1 MNEII
6 QRLRT
11 NLQPK
16 GTLPVVILRPMSSIG
31 IVMDTDFVQKCIDEF
46 EKINILAAIGEKPSN
61 LEILAIQLLLDSA
74 HIDPKKEGQE

>member
-6 QRLRT
+6 QRLRI

-16 GTLPVVILRPMSSIG
+16 GTLPVVILRPMSSVG
-31 IVMDTDFVQKCIDEF
+31 IVMNADFVQKCIDEF
-46 EKINILAAIGEKPSN
+46 EKVNILAAIGEKPSN